1 MEERPLNG
9 KMTKH
14 GKFTQVLTGCLRYFM
29 RVSAGELNVL
39 THRASCVQACAPPET
54 VIVCMAGMIMAYE
67 SRFRGITYSAREPEV
82 STFETSGS
90 APDVSFAT
98 GFPRDSGLHVV
109 GDCTWGDRNVYGM
122 LFMMNHGA
130 IAADTK
136 KMGPVDS
143 SAEGEGITTSKC
155 AELTVFIRE
164 AARGMGVLDDKP
176 TIIRSDNASS
186 VRVANDPKAAGRL
199 RHAMRRYAVLQEH
212 VKQGTVKVEFIRD
225 ANNAAD
231 FLTKWVPA
239 AKLKASIAYTSNE
252 AAKPKKQA
260 KTEISTLEV
269 SMIEEGGTSMLLRSG
284 TRKYP
289 HRRLRPSA
297 SLRFL
302 SSNPACTSTSTGT
315 NPSAGSISREKTTKF
330 PWRR

>member
-1 MEERPLNG
+1 
-9 KMTKH
+9 MTKH

-39 THRASCVQACAPPET
+39 THRASCVHEACAPPEA

-67 SRFRGITYSAREPEV
+67 SRFRGITYSAKDPEV
-82 STFETSGS
+82 STFATSGS

-98 GFPRDSGLHVV
+98 GFPRDSGPHVVGYVV

-130 IAADTK
+130 IATDTK

-269 SMIEEGGTSMLLRSG
+269 SMIEQEGTSMPGSHG
-284 TRKYP
+284 
-289 HRRLRPSA
+289 A
-297 SLRFL
+297 S
-302 SSNPACTSTSTGT
+302 
-315 NPSAGSISREKTTKF
+315 
-330 PWRR
+330 